1 MALTLGL
8 FCGSTAQAAT
18 VVVGS
23 PIKSLYD
30 HSAVGEVNQT
40 AGDGIRD
47 GTIGFY
53 IPLTGSKTYGVN
65 KGGLKSDYCSPR
77 CEGGTLTMFLL
88 YDTVV
93 LGPHLLTLDFT
104 DLDLAGANDP
114 NGFLELVQIYGRES
128 SSWNSFGKFT
138 NISQAFAYEP
148 DHQVIQLPV
157 DVQGS
162 SYIAKLV
169 LKTENNPFWAAY
181 NTKEFL
187 YTSIEAVTPV
197 PLPAAFPMFGAAI
210 AGLFG
215 LRLARRRHDA

>member
-1 MALTLGL
+1 MFKTLGTALTLGL
-8 FCGSTAQAAT
+8 FWGSTALAAT

-30 HSAVGEVNQT
+30 HSAVGEVN
-40 AGDGIRD
+40 D

-53 IPLTGSKTYGVN
+53 IPLSGSKKYGID
-65 KGGLKSDYCSPR
+65 KGGLKPDACSPR

-93 LGPHLLTLDFT
+93 LRPHLLTLDFV

-114 NGFLELVQIYGRES
+114 NGFLESVQIYGRES
-128 SSWNSFGKFT
+128 SSWHSFGKFT
-138 NISQAFAYEP
+138 NISQASSYAP

-157 DVQGS
+157 DVQATS
-162 SYIAKLV
+162 FIAKLV
-169 LKTENNPFWAAY
+169 LKTENNPFWSAY

-187 YTSIEAVTPV
+187 YTSMEAVAPV

-215 LRLARRRHDA
+215 FRLASRRVR